1 MEGPVA
7 QVSDWSFH
15 CGYRG
20 PMNFSMSTS
29 MTLNRMRTAVLLLI
43 VLNGSFDSSFLAAVQ
58 ARDLHVDPEAGDDA
72 HDGVAKPVKSISR
85 AIRFAGAG
93 DTIHLRPVVYRD
105 YAGFY
110 EKHGE
115 PGRPIT
121 LEGHGA
127 TLDGAD
133 PLDPAEWK
141 EVEPGLFRQDDL
153 LRLDEAIIGRWFFL
167 WDGRMNHMGRTSKGP
182 SLPLKQPEELKPGE
196 WTFVNDPTRQIEGSA
211 QIFGAFYLRLPPGQ
225 KLAEA
230 KISAPVRSAGVQF
243 GGKNSHLT
251 IRNLTTTH
259 PYNDGFNIHGSCR
272 DVVFENIRAIDCGD
286 DGISA
291 HDDCQYTVDGF
302 VSTGNSTGI
311 CDTGDS
317 VTSYNRVFIRDC
329 LGFDLYFLDTGRY
342 SLSNAVVLSSAA
354 RTFMVTGRDKA
365 EPPCMLAMDNVYI
378 RRERGENEVRVSTNS
393 RVTARRVSLLNLMFQ
408 ATGGE
413 IELDHCFIGGTVP
426 PADPPTDKTAN
437 RPGSKIDFL
446 LWKDVTWRGQGNLY
460 DVGSLRFDKTTF
472 TPATFADFQR
482 TTKSETD
489 SAWRAVSVEQPIPN
503 GIGADLSR
511 LKEQGLEIEPRER
524 R

>member
-1 MEGPVA
+1 MIP
-7 QVSDWSFH
+7 
-15 CGYRG
+15 
-20 PMNFSMSTS
+20 
-29 MTLNRMRTAVLLLI
+29 NRMPTCIVLLI
-43 VLNGSFDSSFLAAVQ
+43 VLSGFRDVSFTSTVQ
-58 ARDLHVDPEAGDDA
+58 ARDLHVDPVAGDDA

-85 AIRFAGAG
+85 AIRFAEAG

-110 EKHGE
+110 DKHGE

-127 TLDGAD
+127 TLEGAE
-133 PLDPAEWK
+133 PLDPAAWK
-141 EVEPGLFRQDDL
+141 EIEPGLFRHDDL
-153 LRLDEAIIGRWFFL
+153 MRLDDAVIDRWFFL
-167 WDGRMNHMGRTSKGP
+167 WDGKMNRMGRSSKGP
-182 SLPLKQPEELKPGE
+182 SLPLKPPEELKPGE
-196 WTFVNDPTRQIEGSA
+196 WTFVNDPTRKLEGSA

-225 KLAEA
+225 KLVEA
-230 KISAPVRSAGVQF
+230 KILAPVRSAGVQF

-251 IRNLTTTH
+251 IRNLTATH

-272 DVVFENIRAIDCGD
+272 DVVFENIKAIDCGD

-291 HDDCQYTVDGF
+291 HDDCRYAVDGF
-302 VSTGNSTGI
+302 VSIGNSTGI

-342 SLSNAVVLSSAA
+342 SLSNSVVRSSAA
-354 RTFMVTGRDKA
+354 RTFMITGRDKA
-365 EPPCMLAMDNVYI
+365 ESPCTLTMDNVYI
-378 RRERGENEVRVSTNS
+378 RRERGESEARVSANS
-393 RVTARRVSLLNLMFQ
+393 RLTARRVSLLNLKFQ

-426 PADPPTDKTAN
+426 PADHATDKPAN
-437 RPGSKIDFL
+437 APGSKIDFL

-460 DVGSLRFDKTTF
+460 DIGSLRFDKTTF

-482 TTKSETD
+482 TTKSEAD
-489 SAWRAVSVEQPIPN
+489 SAWRVVSAEHPVPDDV
-503 GIGADLSR
+503 GADLKR
-511 LKEQGLEIEPRER
+511 LKEQGLEVGRLP
-524 R
+524 